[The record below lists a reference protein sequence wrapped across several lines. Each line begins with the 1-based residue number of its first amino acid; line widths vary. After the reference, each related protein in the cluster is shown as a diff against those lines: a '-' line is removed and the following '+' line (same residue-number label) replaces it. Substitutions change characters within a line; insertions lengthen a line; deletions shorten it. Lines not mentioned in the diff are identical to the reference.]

1 MKRLKHTIGCCIIIA
16 LIPLRLSA
24 QIKQVEPINWWVGMK
39 NEHLQLLVHATGIGE
54 MMPAIDY
61 AGVSIKAVS
70 KADSKDYLFI
80 DLIITGITKPGTMQQ
95 LPLR

>member
-39 NEHLQLLVHATGIGE
+39 NEHLQLLVHATGIG
-54 MMPAIDY
+54 
-61 AGVSIKAVS
+61 
-70 KADSKDYLFI
+70 
-80 DLIITGITKPGTMQQ
+80 
-95 LPLR
+95 R